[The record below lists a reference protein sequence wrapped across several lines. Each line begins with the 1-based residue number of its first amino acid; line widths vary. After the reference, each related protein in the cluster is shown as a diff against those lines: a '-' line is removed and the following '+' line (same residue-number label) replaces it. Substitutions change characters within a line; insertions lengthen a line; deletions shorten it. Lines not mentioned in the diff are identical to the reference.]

1 MRYLNY
7 NNIKEFMMQTNIT
20 QIITVLNDF
29 TMADE
34 LLAKTFDF
42 AQKYHARVEIL
53 YVHETPFFD
62 VPDFFSTEV
71 AGTLEK
77 EKIKKEIE
85 AKVATFKPSVTP
97 AIFVKIDDTQDRVW
111 ALARENKE
119 TLIIT
124 AYHEGI
130 TEKLVS
136 KVTQPVLVLKT
147 ATQSYKKI
155 ALVVDAGSDTPSCI
169 KSVKQHFEESMVELF
184 YDYRYIVDPGMEA
197 DLQNVHIIEEAQRNA
212 FEALKKE
219 HGLDGKFF
227 IDGDFLGTQMSEYLK
242 NKNFDLLYTC
252 SHGDDFFV
260 SDNLAMSLLD
270 TLHCDMLISSR

>member
-1 MRYLNY
+1 
-7 NNIKEFMMQTNIT
+7 
-20 QIITVLNDF
+20 
-29 TMADE
+29 MADE
-34 LLAKTFDF
+34 VLDKTFAF
-42 AQKYHARVEIL
+42 AQKNDARVEIL

-62 VPDFFSTEV
+62 VPNFFSTEV
-71 AGTLEK
+71 AGTLDK
-77 EKIKKEIE
+77 EKIQKEIE
-85 AKVATFKPSVTP
+85 AKVSTLKPSVTP

-111 ALARENKE
+111 ALAREDKK

-147 ATQSYKKI
+147 STNAYKKI
-155 ALVVDAGSDTPSCI
+155 ALVIDAGSDSHSCI
-169 KSVKQHFEESMVELF
+169 ASVKKHFAASDVELF

-197 DLQNVHIIEEAQRNA
+197 DLQNVQIIEEAQRDA

-219 HGLDGKFF
+219 HGLDGEFF
-227 IDGDFLGTQMSEYLK
+227 IDGDFLGTQMSEYLE
-242 NKNFDLLYTC
+242 NKNFDMLYVC

-260 SDNLAMSLLD
+260 SDNLAMSLVDALR
-270 TLHCDMLISSR
+270 CAMLVSSR